1 MKLREGKMKN
11 WKIIGK
17 KSYFEKYDNCLNH
30 FEISI
35 LPKSNSGYYC
45 VYLRKNGEVLN
56 KALCDSYES
65 LKNTIYMFKHS
76 V

>member
-11 WKIIGK
+11 WKIIDK
-17 KSYFEKYDNCLNH
+17 NSYFEKYDENLNH
-30 FEISI
+30 FEISVF
-35 LPKSNSGYYC
+35 PKSYNGYYC

-56 KALCDSYES
+56 KILCDSYS
-65 LKNTIYMFKHS
+65 LKGNVYMLKHS